1 MNKLEEKLKKL
12 PVEPAPNTLDHR
24 VAETLQAHASEHC
37 GVFSVRIPVWACAT
51 ACLAFFAIGIL
62 FRDTTMHPDAAPPA
76 PVVCSVYGGP
86 AFAAAFAAELPP
98 DDYFLRKK
106 RQINSQTSKEDT

>member
-1 MNKLEEKLKKL
+1 MNSVEKELQKLSAK
-12 PVEPAPNTLDHR
+12 PAPNTLDQR

-37 GVFSVRIPVWACAT
+37 GVFSVRIPIWACAT
-51 ACLAFFAIGIL
+51 ACLAFFAVGML
-62 FRDTTMHPDAAPPA
+62 VRDTPMHPNAAPPA
-76 PVVCSVYGGP
+76 PVVCSIDGGP

-106 RQINSQTSKEDT
+106 RQINSQTTKGDT